1 LREASH
7 PRSLHGLILTESV
20 NYRHTPHP
28 TPKTADVDHGEINP
42 DTMAQAGA
50 RQSGAGVAAS

>member
-1 LREASH
+1 
-7 PRSLHGLILTESV
+7 LILTESV